1 MLDRWVVAAALWVLA
16 VCGVAAMGPPA
27 SAGSATLA
35 RQLTDLGIDAQQRD
49 DHVAA
54 LAYFDRALKELAHPK
69 IQYFRAKSLRATG
82 RLDEALEEFRAIQDD
97 PGVEKYRSEIVAFIV
112 AIEGERERRLL
123 EQQLERE
130 RRERE
135 KLQGDNKRLEEEA
148 RRAAAE
154 REAAEAERRRAAE
167 DAQRAADELAARRA
181 TPGPLAPDPAR
192 GPLAPE
198 PTKGPLG
205 AQPDRGPLAPQ
216 ANPGDPFADDAMPPI
231 SSLPPRPYKGSAGVE
246 PDSDQWKGDDV
257 EPDGKQTA
265 GLQRTPEP
273 ESAYEKRMR
282 RYDRRRIAARTFVTV
297 GVVSLAIGILVVTNP
312 FDSPKLR
319 ESDAAPKAGKG
330 LIGAGAVILVGGLM
344 MWPRKPTAPPA
355 GAVGDAGGASSRPAS
370 VSLTPVVG
378 ARSGG
383 LLLNASF

>member
-1 MLDRWVVAAALWVLA
+1 MLERLVMAALLWALA
-16 VCGVAAMGPPA
+16 ACGVAAMGAPA
-27 SAGSATLA
+27 MAGSPALA

-97 PGVEKYRSEIVAFIV
+97 PGVEKYRTEIVAFIV

-135 KLQGDNKRLEEEA
+135 KLEGDNKRLEEEA

-154 REAAEAERRRAAE
+154 RAAVDEQRRRAAE
-167 DAQRAADELAARRA
+167 EAQRAADELAQRRV
-181 TPGPLAPDPAR
+181 TPGPLAPDPSRGPLAPDPGKGPLPDQPAR
-192 GPLAPE
+192 GPLAP
-198 PTKGPLG
+198 PPS
-205 AQPDRGPLAPQ
+205 A
-216 ANPGDPFADDAMPPI
+216 GDPFADDAMPPI
-231 SSLPPRPYKGSAGVE
+231 SSLPPKPYKGAASVE
-246 PDSDQWKGDDV
+246 PDSAEWVDDEL
-257 EPDGKQTA
+257 EPDGRHQA
-265 GLQRTPEP
+265 GVARLPQA
-273 ESAYEKRMR
+273 ESAYDKRLR

-312 FDSPKLR
+312 FDSTKLR
-319 ESDAAPKAGKG
+319 ESDVAPKAGKG
-330 LIGAGAVILVGGLM
+330 MIGAGAVVLVGGLM
-344 MWPRKPTAPPA
+344 MWPRRPTAPP
-355 GAVGDAGGASSRPAS
+355 GESVGDADASGARSPS
-370 VSLTPVVG
+370 VSLAPVVG